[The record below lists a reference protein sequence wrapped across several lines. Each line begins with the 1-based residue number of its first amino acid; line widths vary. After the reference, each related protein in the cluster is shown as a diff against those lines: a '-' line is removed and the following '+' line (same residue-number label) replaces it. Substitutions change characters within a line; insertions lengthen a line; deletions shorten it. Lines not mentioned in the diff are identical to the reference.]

1 MEPSAIENTAAR
13 QVATVFILRADGAAL
28 LQHREDK
35 PGLRRS
41 SMWVPPGGGLD
52 PGESPEAGARREIRE
67 ETDYVCGDLR
77 WLETVED
84 DPGDGGPIECLHVF
98 WTIYDGA
105 QAPRCLE
112 GQDLRFVPRAGAGGY
127 RMPGFLFNLWDRALA
142 AGSIVPDRPAAPATT
157 KETSLTPDLTTPAR
171 PGPPQGARPFDAR
184 AQRKRCIK
192 LRKRILEM
200 SQTVS
205 ALHIAGAYSCLE
217 IVATVYFGLM
227 RHAPAVE
234 KPDTFILSKG
244 HGSLAQYTALEE
256 LGVLSR
262 AEMDKYCK
270 PGGHLGTH
278 PDVGLPGIE
287 ASTGSLG
294 HGLGIAMGMAY
305 ADKVRG
311 DDRVVYVV
319 MSDGELQEGS
329 VWEAM
334 MLAPTLGL
342 NRVVAFVDLNG
353 FQSLGRTAE
362 SHPNF
367 FPVLEKVRAF
377 GWESVEIDGHD
388 PQAVYDAVVNRRGDR
403 PFMAVAR
410 TVKGKGVSYMENVP
424 IWHYRSPNPQEYQ
437 QALRELSEWEA
448 TL

>member
-1 MEPSAIENTAAR
+1 VR
-13 QVATVFILRADGAAL
+13 
-28 LQHREDK
+28 
-35 PGLRRS
+35 
-41 SMWVPPGGGLD
+41 
-52 PGESPEAGARREIRE
+52 
-67 ETDYVCGDLR
+67 
-77 WLETVED
+77 
-84 DPGDGGPIECLHVF
+84 
-98 WTIYDGA
+98 
-105 QAPRCLE
+105 
-112 GQDLRFVPRAGAGGY
+112 
-127 RMPGFLFNLWDRALA
+127 
-142 AGSIVPDRPAAPATT
+142 
-157 KETSLTPDLTTPAR
+157 
-171 PGPPQGARPFDAR
+171 
-184 AQRKRCIK
+184 
-192 LRKRILEM
+192 
-200 SQTVS
+200 
-205 ALHIAGAYSCLE
+205 
-217 IVATVYFGLM
+217 
-227 RHAPAVE
+227 
-234 KPDTFILSKG
+234 KG
-244 HGSLAQYTALEE
+244 HGSLAQYPSLEE

-262 AEMDKYCK
+262 EEMDQYCK

-294 HGLGIAMGMAY
+294 HGLAIAMGMAL

-311 DDRVVYVV
+311 DDRIVYVV

-362 SHPNF
+362 THPNF